1 MRKIK
6 LILSCILLFSSLA
19 ASAQLNR
26 RNNTMTNDSE
36 TEAEKQKRKEYIE
49 KEKAKNI
56 EQTMTK
62 LKNDLQ
68 LDELQFIAIKQIIIE
83 SIRTEGIIL
92 KKEESNDDKMKAIG
106 ALSETTD
113 AKIKALLNKTQLEK
127 FIQLRADMLKK
138 KR

>member
-1 MRKIK
+1 
-6 LILSCILLFSSLA
+6 
-19 ASAQLNR
+19 
-26 RNNTMTNDSE
+26 MTNDSE